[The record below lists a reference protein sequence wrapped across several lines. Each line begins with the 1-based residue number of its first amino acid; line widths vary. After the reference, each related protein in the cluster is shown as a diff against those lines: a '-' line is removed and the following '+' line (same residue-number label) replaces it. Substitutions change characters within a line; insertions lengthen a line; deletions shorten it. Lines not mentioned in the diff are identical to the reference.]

1 MLLCIHWSGFFE
13 SSGETEVGRRLLAPE
28 PRPLPPLALTQ
39 QTRPRHANRTPSWT
53 VDLRGRYFTW
63 NWTIHVVMLATVSCG
78 NNCNVV
84 VKLVQECKLFD
95 VFYFRSTETV
105 RRERYVSWG
114 SERLQVSAR
123 VKKRTADVVYER
135 CLYCVAYR
143 NFWQCSAAG
152 SWK

>member
-1 MLLCIHWSGFFE
+1 MHAISNYRGNRPTNTHTQTHKHTHRQDLLQY
-13 SSGETEVGRRLLAPE
+13 TAPPQLTSAQCNQWP
-28 PRPLPPLALTQ
+28 PRALFCLKLDNSCCY
-39 QTRPRHANRTPSWT
+39 A
-53 VDLRGRYFTW
+53 RY
-63 NWTIHVVMLATVSCG
+63 SCG